1 VKLFTCTACHQVL
14 FFENVSCTRC
24 GHTLAY
30 LPDRAVVSALEP
42 VSGAAGSWRALSPA
56 ADGAR
61 YRLCQNY
68 SEHAACNWAVPADSS
83 DALCRACAFN
93 DVIPNLA
100 DAAAK
105 DAWRRLERAKRRL
118 LYTLIEL
125 GLPLEPRAAGHERG
139 LAFAF
144 KKDVAGDQ
152 VFTGHS
158 DGLITINIAEAD
170 DPFREKMRLQMGEA
184 YRTVLGHFRH
194 EIGHY
199 YWFRL
204 LDGSPRLDAARR
216 RFGDDSADYKAA
228 LERHYKKGA
237 PADWSARFVSAYA
250 SMHPFEDFAET
261 WSHYLH
267 MVDTLE
273 TSRSYGLALRPAAVG
288 GAALGEVRARR
299 LDFDDFDDLMTA
311 WVPLTLALNSLNRG
325 MGLPDL
331 YPFVLSEPA
340 VAKLRFVHD
349 IIDAEAATER
359 KV

>member
-1 VKLFTCTACHQVL
+1 M
-14 FFENVSCTRC
+14 
-24 GHTLAY
+24 
-30 LPDRAVVSALEP
+30 SALEP
-42 VSGAAGSWRALSPA
+42 VSGATGSDALFTALAAPAGH
-56 ADGAR
+56 DR
-61 YRLCQNY
+61 YRLCRNY
-68 SEHAACNWAVPADSS
+68 SEHATCNWAVPADGG
-83 DALCRACAFN
+83 AGYCRACAFN
-93 DVIPNLA
+93 DVIPNLG

-105 DAWRRLERAKRRL
+105 DGWRRLEGAKRRL

-125 GLPLEPRAAGHERG
+125 GLPLEPRAAGHDRG

-144 KKDVAGDQ
+144 KKDTGGDK

-158 DGLITINIAEAD
+158 DGLITINIAETD

-204 LDGSPRLDAARR
+204 CDGSNRLDAARAL
-216 RFGDDSADYKAA
+216 FGDERADYRAA
-228 LERHYKKGA
+228 MQRHYKEGA
-237 PADWSARFVSAYA
+237 PSDWSTRFVSAYA

-261 WSHYLH
+261 WAHYLH

-273 TSRSYGLALRPAAVG
+273 TARSYGLALRPAAVG
-288 GAALGEVRARR
+288 GAALEEVRARR
-299 LDFDDFDDLMTA
+299 LDFDDFGDLITA

-325 MGLPDL
+325 MGLLDL

-340 VAKLRFVHD
+340 VGKLRFVHD
-349 IIDAEAATER
+349 IIEDAAATTR
-359 KV
+359 KR